1 MMELYDRIVDKDL
14 TIRRVNVVAVQ
25 LIPEDQIPEEAPVQL
40 DLFTDYAALE
50 KQKEAEREHDAKE
63 RKIQEATLSL
73 QARYGKNAI
82 LKGMNLLDGAT
93 TILRN
98 GQIGGHRAG
107 EGCNTTAANTAGNP
121 REAADATD
129 ITDIKDTHT
138 DTDAGEE
145 DWP

>member
-50 KQKEAEREHDAKE
+50 KQREEEREHDARE
-63 RKIQEATLSL
+63 RKIQEATLAL

-82 LKGMNLLDGAT
+82 LKGMNLLEGAT
-93 TILRN
+93 TIQRN

-107 EGCNTTAANTAGNP
+107 EGRNTAASPTSSNH
-121 REAADATD
+121 EEATD
-129 ITDIKDTHT
+129 IHT
-138 DTDAGEE
+138 TNAGEE
-145 DWP
+145 DWM